1 MSLYDKLVDY
11 CNEVCAASG
20 GTSPLVLTYCFIR
33 YCMFGCFIRLEIFEH
48 QVIISFV
55 HIDDTKFV
63 DSGYYWD
70 LFYHDYKGCKPSS
83 QRYSRRNSSVKYS
96 VDSLEN
102 DFVESNVVRF
112 SIIAV

>member
-11 CNEVCAASG
+11 CNEVRAASG
-20 GTSPLVLTYCFIR
+20 GTSPLVLTYCVIR

-55 HIDDTKFV
+55 HIDDTEFV

-70 LFYHDYKGCKPSS
+70 LFYHD
-83 QRYSRRNSSVKYS
+83 
-96 VDSLEN
+96 
-102 DFVESNVVRF
+102 
-112 SIIAV
+112 